1 MDRSYFD
8 KVMNGVFAA
17 FQKPQPREG
26 VLEEAYKPVAD
37 YPEDFIDWAAVKL
50 KEEEKLPLNLGRE
63 LKRLYPA
70 WKAETTPVEQWDPYR
85 NEQSGDK
92 NCPECK
98 GTGWF
103 YCYPTDPK
111 LYKPGL
117 SPYAIPC
124 LCNTVVDSWEH
135 PPRKAC
141 LEDLRRTGRW
151 TFHRP
156 PDVKNHEPTHLGF
169 SLRQLLDRLHAGVGV
184 QDEPEDPRRKLPED
198 LQ

>member
-103 YCYPTDPK
+103 YVYPTDPK

-117 SPYAIPC
+117 APYAIPC

-141 LEDLRRTGRW
+141 LEDLRRTGKW

-156 PDVKNHEPTHLGF
+156 PDVRNHEPTPLGF
-169 SLRQLLDRLHAGVGV
+169 SLRQLLDRLHAGVGI
-184 QDEPEDPRRKLPED
+184 QDEPEDPRRKLPEGC
-198 LQ
+198 

>member
-1 MDRSYFD
+1 MERQDLSEA
-8 KVMNGVFAA
+8 MNVVFAA
-17 FQKPQPREG
+17 FQKPAPREA
-26 VLEEAYKPVAD
+26 VLDAIYKRVSE
-37 YPEDFIDWAAVKL
+37 YPSDFIFWAADKL
-50 KEEEKLPLNLGRE
+50 QEEEKLPMNLGRE
-63 LKRLYPA
+63 LVRMYPA

-117 SPYAIPC
+117 APYAIPC

-135 PPRKAC
+135 PPKKAS

-169 SLRQLLDRLHAGVGV
+169 SLRQLLDRLHAGVGI
-184 QDEPEDPRRKLPED
+184 QGEPEDPRRKLPE
-198 LQ
+198 QYQ